1 MRNPFE
7 GPKLFSPSFVDA
19 LRAYAP
25 ELLEVRGSGGTM
37 PEVPHGTTVAAI
49 RFADGVAMG
58 GDRRATEGMTIAQ
71 RDIEKVFPAD
81 EFSAVAIAGAAGPA
95 IEMVRLFQT
104 ELEHYEK
111 IEGFPLSLEG
121 KANKLGQMVRSNL
134 PLAMQGLVV
143 LPLFCGYDTRRN
155 TGRIFRYDV
164 TGGRWEDADYHA
176 TGSGGKDARASLKK
190 RYRSDMDAAV
200 AVDVLMEALYDA
212 ADEDAGT
219 GGPDLV
225 RGIFPVVA
233 TVTGRG
239 YQRVADDEL
248 RKAAER
254 VMASRTRGEA

>member
-1 MRNPFE
+1 M
-7 GPKLFSPSFVDA
+7 A
-19 LRAYAP
+19 
-25 ELLEVRGSGGTM
+25 
-37 PEVPHGTTVAAI
+37 
-49 RFADGVAMG
+49 
-58 GDRRATEGMTIAQ
+58 IAQ

-81 EFSAVAIAGAAGPA
+81 DFSAVAIAGAAGPA

-121 KANKLGQMVRSNL
+121 KANKLGQMVRGNL

-143 LPLFCGYDTRRN
+143 LPLFCGYDTRRQA
-155 TGRIFRYDV
+155 GRIFRYDV
-164 TGGRWEDADYHA
+164 TGGRWEDADFHA
-176 TGSGGKDARASLKK
+176 TGSGGRDARASLKK
-190 RYRSDMDAAV
+190 RWRPDIDGDT

-212 ADEDAGT
+212 ADEDAAT

-233 TVTGRG
+233 TVTAQG
-239 YQRVADDEL
+239 YRRVADEEL

-254 VMASRTRGEA
+254 LVAARAQGEG

>member
-1 MRNPFE
+1 VRNPFE

-254 VMASRTRGEA
+254 VMASRTIGEA

>member
-25 ELLEVRGSGGTM
+25 ELLELRAAGAGAV
-37 PEVPHGTTVAAI
+37 PEVPHGTTVAAV

-81 EFSAVAIAGAAGPA
+81 DFSAVAIAGAAGPA

-111 IEGFPLSLEG
+111 IEGSSLSLEG
-121 KANKLGQMVRSNL
+121 KANKLGQMVRGNL

-143 LPLFCGYDTRRN
+143 LPLFCGYDTRRHA
-155 TGRIFRYDV
+155 GRIF
-164 TGGRWEDADYHA
+164 RWEDADYHA
-176 TGSGGKDARASLKK
+176 TGSGGKDARGSLKK
-190 RYRSDMDAAV
+190 RYRGDMDGDTAV
-200 AVDVLMEALYDA
+200 EVLVEALYDA
-212 ADEDAGT
+212 ADEDAAT

-233 TVTGRG
+233 TVTAGG
-239 YQRVADDEL
+239 YRRIPDDEL

-254 VMASRTRGEA
+254 LVAARAQGEG